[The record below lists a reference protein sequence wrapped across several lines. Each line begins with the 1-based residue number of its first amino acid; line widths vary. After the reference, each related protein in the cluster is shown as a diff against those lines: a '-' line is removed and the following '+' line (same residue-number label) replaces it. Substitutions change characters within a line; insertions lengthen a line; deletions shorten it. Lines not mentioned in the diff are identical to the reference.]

1 MSAIM
6 GARSAETAAAKG
18 KRTGGRLARAITKLG
33 SVLTPGESVED
44 VVFQLRLWALVHRR
58 AMVATTDRRII
69 FFWRGLLG
77 GFQMVDYQWQDV
89 KNAHVRE
96 HFFPTYLGADIAI
109 ASKDGRRV
117 KLRGLGSEIAR
128 RIYSYVQAQEQAWRE
143 KSRIREMEELRA
155 KSGGITLN
163 GPGNALASPGGQRAG
178 ADDVTKKLK
187 EAKELLDDGAIS
199 DAEYETIKAR
209 VLNVM

>member
-1 MSAIM
+1 MSASL
-6 GARSAETAAAKG
+6 GVRSAETAAAKG
-18 KRTGGRLARAITKLG
+18 KRRGGRLAQAITKLG

-58 AMVATTDRRII
+58 AVLATTDRRII

-77 GFQMVDYQWQDV
+77 GFEMVDFQWQDV

-96 HFFPTYLGADIAI
+96 HFFPPYLGADIAI

-117 KLRGLGSEIAR
+117 RLRGLDSEIAR
-128 RIYSYVQAQEQAWRE
+128 NIYSYAQAQEQAWRE

-163 GPGNALASPGGQRAG
+163 GAGNALASPGGQRPG
-178 ADDVTKKLK
+178 ADDVTRKLK
-187 EAKELLDDGAIS
+187 EAKELLDAGAIS
-199 DAEYETIKAR
+199 DTEYETIKAR